1 MKRWLVALGATLLI
15 VSAFAYAPRAAT
27 PPDFASMQIQPYSP
41 PKPAPAF
48 SLPDLSGK
56 TVNLADLRGK
66 VVMLFFWATW

>member
-1 MKRWLVALGATLLI
+1 MNRRVALASLAIALL
-15 VSAFAYAPRAAT
+15 VTASVAAE
-27 PPDFASMQIQPYSP
+27 PDFGALQLQRYDP

-48 SLPDLSGK
+48 ALPDLAGK